1 MPSDMEILTRAYG
14 REQDPRTKERVARM
28 GWASVQVG
36 ASRSDIRRLLDDGLI
51 QKKLDAEH
59 LTTHLLTDK
68 GRGIVAIAAMEHE
81 KLRIPASVVL
91 DAMDL
96 VVGFEDL
103 KAAIAIAVEAR
114 RRTHFLL
121 EGP

>member
-1 MPSDMEILTRAYG
+1 MTDMEVLQRAYG

-51 QKKLDAEH
+51 QKKLDAER
-59 LTTHLLTDK
+59 LTTYLLTDK

-96 VVGFEDL
+96 VVGF
-103 KAAIAIAVEAR
+103 
-114 RRTHFLL
+114 
-121 EGP
+121 